1 MPIELSPEFKM
12 FDAYLDFLDDGK
24 LTTFAK
30 LAVKYPK
37 ASSLFIRAIEDL
49 DSGRV
54 YPFAVTRLPDKLR
67 PRKKRGRPR
76 TFTQISDGRLS
87 FIKVAKEKQVL
98 LAKWNGEPPL
108 PIKELIAR
116 VEVMDMPDT
125 IRFSQMSLSVKYAL
139 FKAAEAHNPVDQ
151 SLSDMFEYVLFDE
164 DHHFMDLLALNEED

>member
-30 LAVKYPK
+30 LAVKYPN
-37 ASSLFIRAIEDL
+37 ASSLFIRALEDL

-87 FIKVAKEKQVL
+87 FIKAVSYTHL
-98 LAKWNGEPPL
+98 TL
-108 PIKELIAR
+108 P
-116 VEVMDMPDT
+116 T
-125 IRFSQMSLSVKYAL
+125 T
-139 FKAAEAHNPVDQ
+139 
-151 SLSDMFEYVLFDE
+151 
-164 DHHFMDLLALNEED
+164 